1 MYYDYRKAMIQD
13 IKDYIWM
20 NDLQPEEGM
29 SRDDYIDHLT
39 DELWD
44 KDEITGN
51 GFNYYDTEE
60 KCEEYV
66 CHNLKLFFEALSEWG
81 TSLNDLPPTLYEEPA
96 RYMDST
102 IRCYL
107 LSECLNTIFSK
118 DEEE

>member
-1 MYYDYRKAMIQD
+1 MYYDYRKEMIQD
-13 IKDYIWM
+13 IKNYIWM

-29 SRDDYIDHLT
+29 SRDKYLEYLN

-44 KDEITGN
+44 KDEVTGN
-51 GFNYYDTEE
+51 GANYYGTEE
-60 KCEEYV
+60 ECEEYI

-81 TSLNDLPPTLYEEPA
+81 MSLNDLPSTLYEEPA

-107 LSECLNTIFSK
+107 LNECISKIFSR
-118 DEEE
+118 EEEK